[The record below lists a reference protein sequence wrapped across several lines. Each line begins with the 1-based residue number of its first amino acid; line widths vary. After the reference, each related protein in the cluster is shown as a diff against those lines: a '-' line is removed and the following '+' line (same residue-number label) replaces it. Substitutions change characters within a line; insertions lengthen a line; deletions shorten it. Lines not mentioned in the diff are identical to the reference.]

1 MVRGRRLPI
10 VWTLSAVC
18 LAFGAPAPATQTRP
32 DAARLVARA
41 AAYVA
46 DYGERLSSIVAEERY
61 DQWMRIGGWVVR
73 QPNAGMRPNVYERRR
88 RLVSDYLLVKVP
100 GLDGWTPFRDVLE
113 VDGKPVRDREQRL
126 LNLFVDSPA
135 HAMAQAARIAEEG
148 TRFNLGNISR
158 TINMPTLALLVLTD
172 RHRTRFQFE
181 AAGERQI
188 AGVRTRALHYAE
200 VSGPT
205 MIHTSGDNDLAAT
218 GTFWIEPD
226 TGTVLQSVLKT
237 DDGTLESE
245 ITVTY
250 RLEPRLELWVPGK
263 MEERYR
269 SAQEQIEGEATYG
282 NFRRFKV
289 ETSEKIRTSALPPAA
304 GRARDTTRR
313 SAASPPRSRPPACSR
328 GSPPRA

>member
-1 MVRGRRLPI
+1 MIRGPRLGILSSLI
-10 VWTLSAVC
+10 VATVAVGTPTPAAQTL
-18 LAFGAPAPATQTRP
+18 P

-46 DYGERLSSIVAEERY
+46 DYGEKLSSIVAEERY
-61 DQWMRIGGWVVR
+61 DQWIRVGGWVVR
-73 QPNAGMRPNVYERRR
+73 QPNAGLRPDVYERRR

-100 GLDGWTPFRDVLE
+100 GLEGWTPFRDVLE
-113 VDGKPVRDREQRL
+113 VDGKPVGDREQRL
-126 LNLFVDSPA
+126 LDLFVKSPA
-135 HAMAQAARIAEEG
+135 HAIAQAARIAEEG

-172 RHRTRFQFE
+172 RHRGRFEFE
-181 AAGERQI
+181 VAGERRI
-188 AGVRTRALHYAE
+188 EGVQTRALHYAE

-205 MIHTSGDNDLAAT
+205 MIHTSGDNDLAAA

-226 TGTVLQSVLKT
+226 TGTVLQSVLRT
-237 DDGTLESE
+237 DDGTLQSE

-250 RLEPRLELWVPGK
+250 RLEPKLELWVPGK

-269 SAQEQIEGEATYG
+269 SLEEQIDGEATYR

-289 ETSEKIRTSALPPAA
+289 ETFEQIKNW
-304 GRARDTTRR
+304 
-313 SAASPPRSRPPACSR
+313 
-328 GSPPRA
+328 